1 LLPEYDTEEEA
12 RGYMTEYC
20 SEMFEEQL
28 DGWSGNIL
36 KNAMTSCSWASMP
49 FVGGWFGQ
57 RTMQSLVW

>member
-1 LLPEYDTEEEA
+1 
-12 RGYMTEYC
+12 
-20 SEMFEEQL
+20 MFEEQL